1 MDSTNTVADLINESR
16 EVLYGETKECVTLEN
31 VYQLMVGM
39 NERLTTIEK
48 GMLQVTQINRT
59 LTTMVHNFGE
69 LKTKVSNVES
79 DVNKLKSKSATTESD
94 IASIKNKNVNIDR
107 DMKQMK
113 KDNSETNR
121 NMQGLSDFIDDFR
134 AKHESNVKEVSG
146 IRTAMSKAVNDF
158 EDMSHELKQEIKVS
172 INEVKE
178 ENDELKD
185 TIIDLQCRSMKN
197 NLIFTGLREP
207 ENENTENLI
216 RGFIKD
222 ELHIYHKLELG
233 NVHRFG
239 TGAQPGKRGRP
250 RPIVARFIYHN
261 DLAMVMSNTYRLKGK
276 QYGVNKQF
284 PEAIEQARKSLYPVM
299 KEMKADGHRVRLV
312 RDILYVDGVIYNHQT
327 LNSPSPNNRRELLN
341 TPEDYQ
347 SRKRRRRESRNSTD
361 HS

>member
-1 MDSTNTVADLINESR
+1 
-16 EVLYGETKECVTLEN
+16 
-31 VYQLMVGM
+31 MVGM
-39 NERLTTIEK
+39 NERLTTNPLVEK

-69 LKTKVSNVES
+69 LKTKVSNMKS
-79 DVNKLKSKSATTESD
+79 DVNKLRSKSDTTESD

-172 INEVKE
+172 INE
-178 ENDELKD
+178 
-185 TIIDLQCRSMKN
+185 
-197 NLIFTGLREP
+197 
-207 ENENTENLI
+207 
-216 RGFIKD
+216 
-222 ELHIYHKLELG
+222 
-233 NVHRFG
+233 
-239 TGAQPGKRGRP
+239 
-250 RPIVARFIYHN
+250 
-261 DLAMVMSNTYRLKGK
+261 GK

-284 PEAIEQARKSLYPVM
+284 PEAIEQARKSLYAVI
-299 KEMKADGHRVRLV
+299 KEMKAEGHRVRLV
-312 RDILYVDGVIYNHQT
+312 RDILYVDGLIYNHQT

-347 SRKRRRRESRNSTD
+347 SRKRRRRESRNST
-361 HS
+361 HREPQKRTSAM